1 MCSFNAIERRRSM
14 YRRARHFYITRPW
27 GMNIGP
33 FTLSRLLETAGSATS
48 QSTSVAVGCR
58 ITLFDFQ
65 ENDVCEMDI
74 VSPQES
80 QPSTGKISFLSPL
93 GAALLN
99 KRIDDTVKIPVPGGA
114 MKFKIIRITPC

>member
-1 MCSFNAIERRRSM
+1 
-14 YRRARHFYITRPW
+14 
-27 GMNIGP
+27 
-33 FTLSRLLETAGSATS
+33 
-48 QSTSVAVGCR
+48 
-58 ITLFDFQ
+58 
-65 ENDVCEMDI
+65 MDI